1 MRSLS
6 LSLSLSRV
14 ERKRGKKNDREIIE
28 KGSNKIVDLL
38 VRTWTKQKKKK
49 KTAVKKVIDNARIF
63 SLFLHFYKYK

>member
-6 LSLSLSRV
+6 LSNWKKKRKEKRSRDN
-14 ERKRGKKNDREIIE
+14 RKGKQQNRWLIGENMDEA
-28 KGSNKIVDLL
+28 
-38 VRTWTKQKKKK
+38 KKKK

>member
-6 LSLSLSRV
+6 LSRI